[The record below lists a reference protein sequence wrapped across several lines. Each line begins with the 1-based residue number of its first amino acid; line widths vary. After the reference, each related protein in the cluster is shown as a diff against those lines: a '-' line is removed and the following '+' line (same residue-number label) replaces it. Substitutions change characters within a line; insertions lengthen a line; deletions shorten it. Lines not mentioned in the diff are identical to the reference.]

1 MRPKELGALILLGAL
16 WGAAF
21 PFIRVAV
28 HDFGPF
34 ALVAAR
40 VTLAAGALAACV
52 WISGGALK
60 VLPWWRQFLLLGAL
74 SVALPFT
81 LISAAE
87 VNITASLAA
96 ILNSTTVFFTALIAS
111 FWIGDP
117 LTGRKLFGIALGISG
132 VGILVGWD
140 PLPLNG
146 IVLLSVFAV
155 LGASLAYGISG
166 VYAKKTFSGL
176 PPASMAVGQ
185 LSMAAVVM
193 APVTAAR
200 PPVELPSTLATLC
213 VLGLALLSTSVAY
226 LLFFYLLENAGPT
239 STSSVTLIVPVFG
252 LLLSV
257 LFLDEPVGVGTLVGL
272 LTVLVSVALVT
283 GARLPRKAE
292 SVPKGP

>member
-1 MRPKELGALILLGAL
+1 MRPKELGALFLLGAL
-16 WGAAF
+16 WGASF

-40 VTLAAGALAACV
+40 VTLAAVVLAGYV
-52 WISGGALK
+52 WISGNSLK
-60 VLPWWRQFLLLGAL
+60 IRPWWRQFLLLGAI

-96 ILNSTTVFFTALIAS
+96 ILNSTTVFFTAIIAA
-111 FWIGDP
+111 FWLGDP
-117 LTGRKLFGIALGISG
+117 LTGRKLLGIVLGISG

-140 PLPLNG
+140 PQPLNG

-185 LSMAAVVM
+185 LSMAGAIM
-193 APVTAAR
+193 LPVTAAR
-200 PPVELPSTLATLC
+200 PPVELPSTAATLC
-213 VLGLALLSTSVAY
+213 LLGLALLSTSLAY

-252 LLLSV
+252 LLLGV
-257 LFLDEPVGVGTLVGL
+257 VFLGEPVGIGTLVGFL
-272 LTVLVSVALVT
+272 IILTSVALVT
-283 GARLPRKAE
+283 GARLPTRSPEKL
-292 SVPKGP
+292 S

>member
-1 MRPKELGALILLGAL
+1 VSPKELAALFLLGAL
-16 WGAAF
+16 WGASF

-28 HDFGPF
+28 PEFGPF

-40 VTLAAGALAACV
+40 VTLAAVVLAAYV
-52 WISGGALK
+52 WMSGGALK
-60 VLPWWRQFLLLGAL
+60 VRPWWRQFLLLGTM

-96 ILNSTTVFFTALIAS
+96 ILNSTTVFFTAIIAS
-111 FWIGDP
+111 LWLGDP
-117 LTGRKLFGIALGISG
+117 LTGRKLLGIVAGISG

-140 PLPLNG
+140 PQPLNG

-193 APVTAAR
+193 LPVTALR
-200 PPVELPSTLATLC
+200 PPVEAPSALATFCL
-213 VLGLALLSTSVAY
+213 LGLALLSTSVAY

-283 GARLPRKAE
+283 GARLPSKSKSYPE
-292 SVPKGP
+292 QP